1 MLYSPYAGVSNT
13 VADTMDEYVL
23 ERIAA
28 DNAIRADLLLPFA
41 ITRLRQAGAPSGQA
55 ILSVQLRDV
64 PEAGESHRKLLLS
77 WSAGDVAEDTT
88 PLQER
93 AITEWAAA
101 GIACVLVP
109 LYTSL
114 RVLQVTQAGD
124 TFDYWV
130 GDNSREYALEVSG
143 TIQSNLA
150 GRHAAKVRQ
159 LQRNPYGVDG
169 YVAVTRFAS
178 LEAIFS
184 FSQYGERVK

>member
-1 MLYSPYAGVSNT
+1 
-13 VADTMDEYVL
+13 MDEYVL
-23 ERIAA
+23 EHIAA
-28 DNAIRADLLLPFA
+28 DNTVRVDLFLPFT
-41 ITRLRQAGAPSGQA
+41 IIRLRQAVTTDQEA

-64 PEAGESHRKLLLS
+64 GEAGESHRQLHLS
-77 WSAGDVAEDTT
+77 WSASSAFDERI

-93 AITEWAAA
+93 VVTEWAAV

-109 LYTSL
+109 LYTDL
-114 RVLQVTQAGD
+114 RILQVTQAGD
-124 TFDYWV
+124 GFDYWV
-130 GDNSREYALEVSG
+130 GDDEWEYALEVSG
-143 TIQSNLA
+143 TIEGSLA

-184 FSQYGERVK
+184 FNQ